1 MKKVLLSLSFLFLT
15 LGVFAQSEQY
25 KKGMKNMLTKLN
37 EAKNDPAAYE
47 EAANGFNRIAE
58 AEKTQWLPKYYS
70 AFSMVMQAM
79 FSPEKD
85 KVDAI
90 LDVADRMLSEISATK
105 ESDEVLCLQ
114 AFSKSTRISVDPMS
128 RGMKYGTES
137 AKLLAQAKALNPDN
151 PRIYFLQGQ
160 SAYYTP
166 EQFGGGKKV
175 AEKLF
180 LTASEKFE
188 KFPPKDEL
196 QPSWGKEATVQM
208 LNNMAE

>member
-166 EQFGGGKKV
+166 EQFGGGKK
-175 AEKLF
+175 
-180 LTASEKFE
+180 
-188 KFPPKDEL
+188 
-196 QPSWGKEATVQM
+196 
-208 LNNMAE
+208 

>member
-160 SAYYTP
+160 SAYYPP